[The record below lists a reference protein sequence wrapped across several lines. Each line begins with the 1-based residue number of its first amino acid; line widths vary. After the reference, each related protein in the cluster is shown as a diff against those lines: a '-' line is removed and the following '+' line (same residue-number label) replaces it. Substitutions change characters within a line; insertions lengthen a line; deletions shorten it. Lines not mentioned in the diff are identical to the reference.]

1 MTIFDY
7 SVVDIQFV
15 HWLKRKR
22 EMLRDTKGEA
32 APKWLDA
39 ELDRLRPLRN
49 QECSIFILDGP
60 YGLW

>member
-7 SVVDIQFV
+7 SVVDILFV

-22 EMLRDTKGEA
+22 EYLRDTGGRA
-32 APKWLDA
+32 VPKWLDA

-49 QECSIFILDGP
+49 PECSISILDGR
-60 YGLW
+60 YD